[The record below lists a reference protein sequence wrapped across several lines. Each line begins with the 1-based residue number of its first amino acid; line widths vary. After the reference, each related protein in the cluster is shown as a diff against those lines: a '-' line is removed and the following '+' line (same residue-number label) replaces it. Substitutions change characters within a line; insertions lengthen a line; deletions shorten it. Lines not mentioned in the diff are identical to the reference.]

1 MLLELHIDD
10 IVEKGF
16 ELQRAALTKL
26 LVRDLLLD
34 FTNLFLP
41 GRSLLC
47 RYELPWQ
54 AALEQPDD
62 DIAERDQIVT
72 PWEL

>member
-1 MLLELHIDD
+1 MLLERHIDD

-62 DIAERDQIVT
+62 DIAERDQIIT
-72 PWEL
+72 P